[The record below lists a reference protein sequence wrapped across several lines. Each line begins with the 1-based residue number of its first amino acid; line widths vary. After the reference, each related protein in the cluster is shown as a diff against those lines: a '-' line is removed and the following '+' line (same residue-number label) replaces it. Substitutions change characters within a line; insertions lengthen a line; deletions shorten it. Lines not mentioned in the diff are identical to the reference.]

1 MKRKVIE
8 NIFPSSPRRGMRALI
23 IVAFLAVGVLSSTAA
38 QGPSYDLV
46 IRNGRI
52 ADGSGSPWYRG
63 DVAIRGDTI
72 VRVAPSITDAATRI
86 LDAAGQVIAPGFID
100 IHSHARAGIFEP
112 PAPETYSRAAVT
124 PATQGPGGTSPL
136 SNAELLTGR

>member
-1 MKRKVIE
+1 
-8 NIFPSSPRRGMRALI
+8 MRALI

-86 LDAAGQVIAPGFID
+86 LDAPAVYVRELNIITLEDAVRKMASLPAQRLGLTDRGLIRPGMKADIAVFDP
-100 IHSHARAGIFEP
+100 ARVRGGHIRKT
-112 PAPETYSRAAVT
+112 APIC
-124 PATQGPGGTSPL
+124 
-136 SNAELLTGR
+136 

>member
-1 MKRKVIE
+1 MVRPAKTSAELTTPARQLLLSCRAT
-8 NIFPSSPRRGMRALI
+8 PPLRGGECALLI
-23 IVAFLAVGVLSSTAA
+23 IAALLSVALLRSAAA

-100 IHSHARAGIFEP
+100 IQA
-112 PAPETYSRAAVT
+112 
-124 PATQGPGGTSPL
+124 
-136 SNAELLTGR
+136 

>member
-1 MKRKVIE
+1 
-8 NIFPSSPRRGMRALI
+8 MRALI

-52 ADGSGSPWYRG
+52 ADGSGSPWYRS

-100 IHSHARAGIFEP
+100 IQA
-112 PAPETYSRAAVT
+112 
-124 PATQGPGGTSPL
+124 
-136 SNAELLTGR
+136 

>member
-1 MKRKVIE
+1 
-8 NIFPSSPRRGMRALI
+8 MRALI
-23 IVAFLAVGVLSSTAA
+23 IVAFVAVGVLSSAAA

-52 ADGSGSPWYRG
+52 VDGSGSPWYRS

-100 IHSHARAGIFEP
+100 IQA
-112 PAPETYSRAAVT
+112 
-124 PATQGPGGTSPL
+124 
-136 SNAELLTGR
+136 